1 VGSKMPLNWIDTS
14 QMSFNVLLL
23 LERVQISWIP
33 GGPPEKDMALALRAN
48 PVVAWYFRH
57 KCPEVIPWLDRLQTL
72 DVGDAS
78 DPTLLSNAQAVY
90 AAEQSVLQTLNDWLV
105 YVVDPTVYD
114 AQPFLAWDSHELSD
128 LVDFSDQVV
137 LDIGAGTG
145 RLAFVAAP
153 TAQVVICVEPVGN
166 LRRYILQKAAGLGL
180 KNVYAVEGL
189 ITQIPFPDSF
199 AGVTMSGHVFGEF
212 PEHECDEL
220 ERVTRPG
227 GMVILCPGSSDRESD
242 PHQVL
247 VRRGYQWSRFEE
259 PRDGWKRKYWKVLI
273 K

>member
-1 VGSKMPLNWIDTS
+1 MPLNWIDTS

-23 LERVQISWIP
+23 LERVQISWLP
-33 GGPPEKDMALALRAN
+33 GSPPEKDIALALRAN
-48 PVVAWYFRH
+48 PVVAWFLRH
-57 KCPEVIPWLDRLQTL
+57 KCPEVAPWLDRLQTL
-72 DVGDAS
+72 DVGDVN
-78 DPTLLSNAQAVY
+78 DPQAVY

-105 YVVDPTVYD
+105 YVVDPSVYD

-128 LVDFSDQVV
+128 LVDFSGQIV

-153 TAQVVICVEPVGN
+153 TAQAVFCVEPVGN
-166 LRRYILQKAAGLGL
+166 LRRYILQKAGNLGL
-180 KNVYAVEGL
+180 KNVFAVDGL

-199 AGVTMSGHVFGEF
+199 AGVTMGGHVFGDF
-212 PEHECDEL
+212 PEQECDEL

-227 GMVILCPGSSDRESD
+227 GMVILCPGSSDRETVLSTVSD
-242 PHQVL
+242 LHQVL

-259 PRDGWKRKYWKVLI
+259 PRDGWKRKYWKVI
-273 K
+273 SK